1 MKEFLDYLEKNLM
14 CYTVVDEG
22 IVEIGGSTFELYKPA
37 YDGALFDEDFNFVGI
52 PASDRGGE
60 SVGTECDY
68 YAYRFGGV
76 YYMLPR
82 GKENDVKLIRLK
94 YVGQAAQEIPTE
106 VFLGVHGQYEI
117 TSGSGPYSEWCRKAK
132 FLGVHTLGIC
142 EKNSLAGALKFQE
155 ECQKNGLKSVIGM
168 ECTVS
173 DEPNDYRFT
182 VKVYA
187 RNEKGWRDL
196 LTINKFI
203 NCDNPKYISLSDFN
217 AVTRNNDD
225 LVLFLDPKTLD
236 YSRLKGLGLDAV
248 IYQLD
253 PVEYTDNSRD
263 EKYLKNL
270 KAFFKDRNLVPVAS
284 IDAWYL
290 DEEYSCIRPR
300 LQSIGGTTA
309 YDSDNQYFKAN
320 DQYFLELASMFPDT
334 EQGFEDAYSRFTD
347 AVDLLKD
354 IADAIDFTI
363 DVKTRHLPRYKMT
376 PEEASQF
383 ETNEDLFWSLIEKGL
398 EAHPDLLEDWGDD
411 VIAERI
417 DREVGVIKLGE
428 AIDYFLITWDIINWC
443 HCNGI
448 MTGISRGS
456 AGGCLV
462 SYLLGITKLDP
473 MKYDLLFERFL
484 NAGRVKVSLPDID
497 CDYPGEDRPRV
508 KKYMEE
514 RYGWKQVCSV
524 GTYSA
529 LQLRAA
535 IKDMARVYGLN
546 FQETNEMM
554 KVFDVKDRKPE
565 DLFKIA
571 CAHSRVKEFVKAH
584 PDLIN
589 EVMLIMP
596 APKAQSIHAC
606 AMMVFP
612 DEHDMF
618 RWVPIR
624 KQGEDYVTEWEGGEM
639 DAAGFLKEDV
649 LGVKQFDKF
658 QDMVRLIREN
668 EDVDLDIFSVP
679 LDDAEV
685 YRYFQN
691 GWNEDNFHFGSS
703 GLTGYC
709 KQMKP
714 ENIEDLIAAI
724 SLYRPGA
731 MENNFHNEYVS
742 RKEGNQNVEYFVG
755 TEAVLQNTYGVF
767 CIAEDSEVLTERG
780 LVKIQDIIPG
790 KDRVKTEDGS
800 YQTVYLKKDNGM
812 REVVRVV
819 SNFGR
824 EVVCTPNHKLLTKRG
839 WVEAQN
845 LVKNDELCCWFEQ
858 PARIDNLTEKE
869 NLEHWLIGFF
879 LAEGTCGSTPY
890 FSVSNKRVAEKIK
903 NLLLELLSDVTVD
916 IKEYPH
922 KHKSGRIG
930 VSTRVSVKSRHG
942 NNGYFNKDYKPNPF
956 IQLLKKWGIWGQTC
970 YTKRLP
976 VNYSLSMLAGLLEG
990 DGCLTNYTLRMCN
1003 KELLK
1008 DVYMG
1013 LQSYGVHSSFFH
1025 QKDAMAVSWNDIN
1038 HILPLRLFDTKK
1050 LKRKSST
1057 NYGWGRVKRVVELEL
1072 PKRVYDLSVENIHSF
1087 TVSGCVVAN
1096 CYQEQIMQLC
1106 RELGGLSLVEA
1117 DDVRKA
1123 MVKKKYEALQQYKER
1138 FIPYYRD
1145 NYGVSQKYS
1154 EKVWDAIDK
1163 ASTYLFNRCISGN
1176 ERIKRHSRT
1185 NGAWHPTIAEMYRV
1199 KHDRKWA
1206 FDNGHGALHDKYKYK
1221 GYGSSW
1227 SLNEKGGLVLN
1238 EIKDIYFQGIRE
1250 TLTIKLENGSKITV
1264 TGNHK
1269 FPLPDGRQVKAEN
1282 LRVGDE
1288 LYLYDKNVNDWVGG
1302 NFTDQ
1307 FGYLPYT
1314 PSSKVEK
1321 FVLNSKKGH
1330 EGFTTKGE
1338 TNWKKWDKYRRELKK
1353 NYCENCG
1360 KIHRRLE
1367 VHHKDGDHANNKIDN
1382 LMTVCPSCHKKF
1394 HYEMGRTVMGRKG
1407 IKTKVERIAS
1417 IIKNPPEEV
1426 YDVEMEDPYHT
1437 FTTEEGIVTCN
1448 SHAAAYAI
1456 TGYISQWIKVHYPI
1470 EYWSVAFKYATDED
1484 YPRYIAEINKTRV
1497 CTVKPVDINISD
1509 IDVVIDFKNKSLYW
1523 SITGVKQV
1531 AEKAAT
1537 QILKERKE
1545 NGQYWSLEDF
1555 ITRHK
1560 WKGSAVNTRVIQNL
1574 ILSGAFDSI
1583 EGITTPQERVNLLVE
1598 YLGSIKSKIE
1608 EDNEILVGADRHAND
1623 SWWWALLQKKLS
1635 GLAFFDYDAI
1645 YRRYGEGNFATNYE
1659 YVSFEECLDTDNRPN
1674 NGYVIVAGYV
1684 TEMEIK
1690 KTRKGEVMCKLILE
1704 SNYEF
1709 LEVMIFQTEYKQ
1721 LESLLTG
1728 KANLMI
1734 ISGSLTWD
1742 NRKEQNI
1749 LRANYETNIVSLTL

>member
-1 MKEFLDYLEKNLM
+1 MKLLKKKYRK
-14 CYTVVDEG
+14 
-22 IVEIGGSTFELYKPA
+22 
-37 YDGALFDEDFNFVGI
+37 
-52 PASDRGGE
+52 
-60 SVGTECDY
+60 
-68 YAYRFGGV
+68 YAG
-76 YYMLPR
+76 
-82 GKENDVKLIRLK
+82 
-94 YVGQAAQEIPTE
+94 
-106 VFLGVHGQYEI
+106 
-117 TSGSGPYSEWCRKAK
+117 
-132 FLGVHTLGIC
+132 
-142 EKNSLAGALKFQE
+142 
-155 ECQKNGLKSVIGM
+155 
-168 ECTVS
+168 
-173 DEPNDYRFT
+173 
-182 VKVYA
+182 KVYDIGVSSKDHTYGV
-187 RNEKGWRDL
+187 NG
-196 LTINKFI
+196 
-203 NCDNPKYISLSDFN
+203 
-217 AVTRNNDD
+217 VTVHN
-225 LVLFLDPKTLD
+225 
-236 YSRLKGLGLDAV
+236 
-248 IYQLD
+248 
-253 PVEYTDNSRD
+253 
-263 EKYLKNL
+263 
-270 KAFFKDRNLVPVAS
+270 
-284 IDAWYL
+284 
-290 DEEYSCIRPR
+290 
-300 LQSIGGTTA
+300 
-309 YDSDNQYFKAN
+309 
-320 DQYFLELASMFPDT
+320 
-334 EQGFEDAYSRFTD
+334 
-347 AVDLLKD
+347 
-354 IADAIDFTI
+354 
-363 DVKTRHLPRYKMT
+363 
-376 PEEASQF
+376 
-383 ETNEDLFWSLIEKGL
+383 
-398 EAHPDLLEDWGDD
+398 
-411 VIAERI
+411 
-417 DREVGVIKLGE
+417 
-428 AIDYFLITWDIINWC
+428 
-443 HCNGI
+443 
-448 MTGISRGS
+448 S

-473 MKYDLLFERFL
+473 LKYDLLFERFL
-484 NAGRVKVSLPDID
+484 NVGRVKVSLPDVD
-497 CDYPGEDRPRV
+497 VDYPGEDRPKV

-514 RYGWKQVCSV
+514 RYGWQQVCSV

-554 KVFDVKDRKPE
+554 KVFDVNDRKPE

-742 RKEGNQNVEYFVG
+742 RKEGNQKVEYYVG
-755 TEAVLQNTYGVF
+755 TDEILKNTYGVF
-767 CIAEDSEVLTERG
+767 A
-780 LVKIQDIIPG
+780 
-790 KDRVKTEDGS
+790 
-800 YQTVYLKKDNGM
+800 
-812 REVVRVV
+812 
-819 SNFGR
+819 
-824 EVVCTPNHKLLTKRG
+824 
-839 WVEAQN
+839 
-845 LVKNDELCCWFEQ
+845 
-858 PARIDNLTEKE
+858 
-869 NLEHWLIGFF
+869 
-879 LAEGTCGSTPY
+879 
-890 FSVSNKRVAEKIK
+890 
-903 NLLLELLSDVTVD
+903 
-916 IKEYPH
+916 
-922 KHKSGRIG
+922 
-930 VSTRVSVKSRHG
+930 
-942 NNGYFNKDYKPNPF
+942 
-956 IQLLKKWGIWGQTC
+956 
-970 YTKRLP
+970 
-976 VNYSLSMLAGLLEG
+976 
-990 DGCLTNYTLRMCN
+990 
-1003 KELLK
+1003 
-1008 DVYMG
+1008 
-1013 LQSYGVHSSFFH
+1013 
-1025 QKDAMAVSWNDIN
+1025 
-1038 HILPLRLFDTKK
+1038 
-1050 LKRKSST
+1050 
-1057 NYGWGRVKRVVELEL
+1057 
-1072 PKRVYDLSVENIHSF
+1072 
-1087 TVSGCVVAN
+1087 
-1096 CYQEQIMQLC
+1096 YQEQIMQLC

-1145 NYGVSQKYS
+1145 NYGVSQEYS

-1227 SLNEKGGLVLN
+1227 SLNEKGDLVLN

-1583 EGITTPQERVNLLVE
+1583 EGITTPQKRVNLLVE
-1598 YLGSIKSKIE
+1598 YLGSIKSKIK
-1608 EDNEILVGADRHAND
+1608 EDNEILVGAYRHAND

-1645 YRRYGEGNFATNYE
+1645 YKRYGEGNFATNYE

-1742 NRKEQNI
+1742 NRKEKNI

>member
-37 YDGALFDEDFNFVGI
+37 YDGALFDDDFNFVGI

-117 TSGSGPYSEWCRKAK
+117 TSGSGPYSEWCHKAK

-168 ECTVS
+168 ECTVY

-363 DVKTRHLPRYKMT
+363 EVKKRHLPRYKMT

-606 AMMVFP
+606 AMMVFS

-658 QDMVRLIREN
+658 QDMVRLIKEN

-679 LDDAEV
+679 LDDVEV

-742 RKEGNQNVEYFVG
+742 RKEGNQKVEYFVG

-1145 NYGVSQKYS
+1145 NYGVSQEYS

-1163 ASTYLFNRCISGN
+1163 ASTYLFNR
-1176 ERIKRHSRT
+1176 
-1185 NGAWHPTIAEMYRV
+1185 
-1199 KHDRKWA
+1199 
-1206 FDNGHGALHDKYKYK
+1206 
-1221 GYGSSW
+1221 
-1227 SLNEKGGLVLN
+1227 
-1238 EIKDIYFQGIRE
+1238 
-1250 TLTIKLENGSKITV
+1250 
-1264 TGNHK
+1264 
-1269 FPLPDGRQVKAEN
+1269 
-1282 LRVGDE
+1282 
-1288 LYLYDKNVNDWVGG
+1288 
-1302 NFTDQ
+1302 
-1307 FGYLPYT
+1307 
-1314 PSSKVEK
+1314 
-1321 FVLNSKKGH
+1321 
-1330 EGFTTKGE
+1330 
-1338 TNWKKWDKYRRELKK
+1338 
-1353 NYCENCG
+1353 
-1360 KIHRRLE
+1360 
-1367 VHHKDGDHANNKIDN
+1367 
-1382 LMTVCPSCHKKF
+1382 
-1394 HYEMGRTVMGRKG
+1394 
-1407 IKTKVERIAS
+1407 
-1417 IIKNPPEEV
+1417 
-1426 YDVEMEDPYHT
+1426 
-1437 FTTEEGIVTCN
+1437 

-1470 EYWSVAFKYATDED
+1470 EYWSVAFKYAQDLD
-1484 YPRYIAEINKTRV
+1484 YPRYIAEINKTGA
-1497 CTVKPVDINISD
+1497 CTVKTVDINISHT
-1509 IDVVIDFKNKSLYW
+1509 DVVIDFKAKALYW
-1523 SITGVKQV
+1523 SISGVKQI
-1531 AEKAAT
+1531 AEKAAS
-1537 QILKERKE
+1537 QIIKEREE
-1545 NGQYWSLEDF
+1545 NGQYFSLNDF

-1560 WKGSAVNTRVIQNL
+1560 WKGSAVNSRIIRNL
-1574 ILSGAFDSI
+1574 ILAGAFDSL
-1583 EGITTPQERVNLLVE
+1583 ENITHPYQRVDLLVQF
-1598 YLGSIKSKIE
+1598 LGATNSDVK
-1608 EDNEILVGADRHAND
+1608 EDDEVLVGADRHLND
-1623 SWWWALLQKKLS
+1623 NWWWALLQKKLS

-1645 YRRYGEGNFATNYE
+1645 YKRYGEGNFATNYE

-1690 KTRKGEVMCKLILE
+1690 KTRKGEVMCKLTLE

>member
-742 RKEGNQNVEYFVG
+742 RKEGNQKVEYYVG
-755 TEAVLQNTYGVF
+755 TDEILKNTYGVF
-767 CIAEDSEVLTERG
+767 A
-780 LVKIQDIIPG
+780 
-790 KDRVKTEDGS
+790 
-800 YQTVYLKKDNGM
+800 
-812 REVVRVV
+812 
-819 SNFGR
+819 
-824 EVVCTPNHKLLTKRG
+824 
-839 WVEAQN
+839 
-845 LVKNDELCCWFEQ
+845 
-858 PARIDNLTEKE
+858 
-869 NLEHWLIGFF
+869 
-879 LAEGTCGSTPY
+879 
-890 FSVSNKRVAEKIK
+890 
-903 NLLLELLSDVTVD
+903 
-916 IKEYPH
+916 
-922 KHKSGRIG
+922 
-930 VSTRVSVKSRHG
+930 
-942 NNGYFNKDYKPNPF
+942 
-956 IQLLKKWGIWGQTC
+956 
-970 YTKRLP
+970 
-976 VNYSLSMLAGLLEG
+976 
-990 DGCLTNYTLRMCN
+990 
-1003 KELLK
+1003 
-1008 DVYMG
+1008 
-1013 LQSYGVHSSFFH
+1013 
-1025 QKDAMAVSWNDIN
+1025 
-1038 HILPLRLFDTKK
+1038 
-1050 LKRKSST
+1050 
-1057 NYGWGRVKRVVELEL
+1057 
-1072 PKRVYDLSVENIHSF
+1072 
-1087 TVSGCVVAN
+1087 
-1096 CYQEQIMQLC
+1096 YQEQIMQLC

-1145 NYGVSQKYS
+1145 NYGVSQEYS

-1163 ASTYLFNRCISGN
+1163 ASTYLFNR
-1176 ERIKRHSRT
+1176 
-1185 NGAWHPTIAEMYRV
+1185 
-1199 KHDRKWA
+1199 
-1206 FDNGHGALHDKYKYK
+1206 
-1221 GYGSSW
+1221 
-1227 SLNEKGGLVLN
+1227 
-1238 EIKDIYFQGIRE
+1238 
-1250 TLTIKLENGSKITV
+1250 
-1264 TGNHK
+1264 
-1269 FPLPDGRQVKAEN
+1269 
-1282 LRVGDE
+1282 
-1288 LYLYDKNVNDWVGG
+1288 
-1302 NFTDQ
+1302 
-1307 FGYLPYT
+1307 
-1314 PSSKVEK
+1314 
-1321 FVLNSKKGH
+1321 
-1330 EGFTTKGE
+1330 
-1338 TNWKKWDKYRRELKK
+1338 
-1353 NYCENCG
+1353 
-1360 KIHRRLE
+1360 
-1367 VHHKDGDHANNKIDN
+1367 
-1382 LMTVCPSCHKKF
+1382 
-1394 HYEMGRTVMGRKG
+1394 
-1407 IKTKVERIAS
+1407 
-1417 IIKNPPEEV
+1417 
-1426 YDVEMEDPYHT
+1426 
-1437 FTTEEGIVTCN
+1437 

-1470 EYWSVAFKYATDED
+1470 EYWSVAFKYAEDLD
-1484 YPRYIAEINKTRV
+1484 YPRYIAEINKTGA
-1497 CTVKPVDINISD
+1497 CTVKTVDINISHT
-1509 IDVVIDFKNKSLYW
+1509 DVVIDFKAKALYW
-1523 SITGVKQV
+1523 SISGVKQI
-1531 AEKAAT
+1531 AEKAAS
-1537 QILKERKE
+1537 QIIKEREE
-1545 NGQYWSLEDF
+1545 NGQYFSLNDF

-1560 WKGSAVNTRVIQNL
+1560 WKGSAVNSRIIRNL
-1574 ILSGAFDSI
+1574 ILAGAFDSL
-1583 EGITTPQERVNLLVE
+1583 ENITHPYQRVDLLVQF
-1598 YLGSIKSKIE
+1598 LGATNSNVKE
-1608 EDNEILVGADRHAND
+1608 NDEVLVGADHHSND
-1623 SWWWALLQKKLS
+1623 NWWWALLQKKLS

-1721 LESLLTG
+1721 LESLLTE

-1742 NRKEQNI
+1742 NCKEQNI

>member
-37 YDGALFDEDFNFVGI
+37 YDGALFDDDFNFVGI

-168 ECTVS
+168 ECTVY

-443 HCNGI
+443 HRNGI

-484 NAGRVKVSLPDID
+484 NVGRVKVSLPDVD
-497 CDYPGEDRPRV
+497 VDYPGEDRPKV

-514 RYGWKQVCSV
+514 RYGWQQVCSV

-554 KVFDVKDRKPE
+554 KVFDVNDRKPE

-742 RKEGNQNVEYFVG
+742 RKEGNQKVEYYVG
-755 TEAVLQNTYGVF
+755 TDEILKNTYGVF
-767 CIAEDSEVLTERG
+767 A
-780 LVKIQDIIPG
+780 
-790 KDRVKTEDGS
+790 
-800 YQTVYLKKDNGM
+800 
-812 REVVRVV
+812 
-819 SNFGR
+819 
-824 EVVCTPNHKLLTKRG
+824 
-839 WVEAQN
+839 
-845 LVKNDELCCWFEQ
+845 
-858 PARIDNLTEKE
+858 
-869 NLEHWLIGFF
+869 
-879 LAEGTCGSTPY
+879 
-890 FSVSNKRVAEKIK
+890 
-903 NLLLELLSDVTVD
+903 
-916 IKEYPH
+916 
-922 KHKSGRIG
+922 
-930 VSTRVSVKSRHG
+930 
-942 NNGYFNKDYKPNPF
+942 
-956 IQLLKKWGIWGQTC
+956 
-970 YTKRLP
+970 
-976 VNYSLSMLAGLLEG
+976 
-990 DGCLTNYTLRMCN
+990 
-1003 KELLK
+1003 
-1008 DVYMG
+1008 
-1013 LQSYGVHSSFFH
+1013 
-1025 QKDAMAVSWNDIN
+1025 
-1038 HILPLRLFDTKK
+1038 
-1050 LKRKSST
+1050 
-1057 NYGWGRVKRVVELEL
+1057 
-1072 PKRVYDLSVENIHSF
+1072 
-1087 TVSGCVVAN
+1087 
-1096 CYQEQIMQLC
+1096 YQEQIMQLC

-1145 NYGVSQKYS
+1145 NYGVSQEYS

-1227 SLNEKGGLVLN
+1227 SLNEKGDLVLN

-1456 TGYISQWIKVHYPI
+1456 TGYISQWIKVYYPI

-1484 YPRYIAEINKTRV
+1484 YPRYISEINKTRV

-1742 NRKEQNI
+1742 NRKEKNI

>member
-37 YDGALFDEDFNFVGI
+37 YDGALFDDDFNFVGI

-168 ECTVS
+168 ECTVY

-236 YSRLKGLGLDAV
+236 YSKLKGLGLDAV
-248 IYQLD
+248 VYQLD

-284 IDAWYL
+284 VDAWYL

-443 HCNGI
+443 HRNGI

-554 KVFDVKDRKPE
+554 KVFDVNDRKPE

-658 QDMVRLIREN
+658 QDMVRLIKEN

-679 LDDAEV
+679 LDDVEV

-709 KQMKP
+709 RQMKP
-714 ENIEDLIAAI
+714 DNIEDLIAAI

-731 MENNFHNEYVS
+731 MENGFHEDYIK
-742 RKEGNQNVEYFVG
+742 RKTGEKEITYWVG
-755 TEAVLQNTYGVF
+755 AEEALKNTF
-767 CIAEDSEVLTERG
+767 G
-780 LVKIQDIIPG
+780 LV
-790 KDRVKTEDGS
+790 V
-800 YQTVYLKKDNGM
+800 YQENVM
-812 REVVRVV
+812 
-819 SNFGR
+819 
-824 EVVCTPNHKLLTKRG
+824 
-839 WVEAQN
+839 
-845 LVKNDELCCWFEQ
+845 ELC
-858 PARIDNLTEKE
+858 RT
-869 NLEHWLIGFF
+869 
-879 LAEGTCGSTPY
+879 
-890 FSVSNKRVAEKIK
+890 
-903 NLLLELLSDVTVD
+903 
-916 IKEYPH
+916 
-922 KHKSGRIG
+922 
-930 VSTRVSVKSRHG
+930 
-942 NNGYFNKDYKPNPF
+942 
-956 IQLLKKWGIWGQTC
+956 
-970 YTKRLP
+970 
-976 VNYSLSMLAGLLEG
+976 
-990 DGCLTNYTLRMCN
+990 
-1003 KELLK
+1003 
-1008 DVYMG
+1008 
-1013 LQSYGVHSSFFH
+1013 
-1025 QKDAMAVSWNDIN
+1025 
-1038 HILPLRLFDTKK
+1038 
-1050 LKRKSST
+1050 
-1057 NYGWGRVKRVVELEL
+1057 
-1072 PKRVYDLSVENIHSF
+1072 
-1087 TVSGCVVAN
+1087 
-1096 CYQEQIMQLC
+1096 
-1106 RELGGLSLVEA
+1106 LGGLSLVEA

-1123 MVKKKYEALQQYKER
+1123 MVKKKYEALAQYHER
-1138 FIPYYRD
+1138 FSPYYSEHF
-1145 NYGVSQKYS
+1145 GVSIEYAEQ
-1154 EKVWDAIDK
+1154 VWDAIDK

-1176 ERIKRHSRT
+1176 ERIKRHSWT
-1185 NGAWHPTIAEMYRV
+1185 NGAWHPTIAEMYRI

-1206 FDNGHGALHDKYKYK
+1206 FDNGHGALHDKYKYR

-1227 SLNEKGGLVLN
+1227 SLNEKGDLVLN

-1338 TNWKKWDKYRRELKK
+1338 
-1353 NYCENCG
+1353 
-1360 KIHRRLE
+1360 
-1367 VHHKDGDHANNKIDN
+1367 
-1382 LMTVCPSCHKKF
+1382 
-1394 HYEMGRTVMGRKG
+1394 
-1407 IKTKVERIAS
+1407 RIAS

-1456 TGYISQWIKVHYPI
+1456 TGYISQWMKVYYPI

-1598 YLGSIKSKIE
+1598 YLGSIKSKIK

-1645 YRRYGEGNFATNYE
+1645 YKRYGEGNFATNYE

>member
-37 YDGALFDEDFNFVGI
+37 YDGALFDDDFNFVGI

-168 ECTVS
+168 ECTVY

-182 VKVYA
+182 VKVYV

-217 AVTRNNDD
+217 AVTRNNND

-443 HCNGI
+443 HRNGI

-484 NAGRVKVSLPDID
+484 NVGRVKVSLPDVD
-497 CDYPGEDRPRV
+497 VDYPGEDRPRV

-554 KVFDVKDRKPE
+554 KVFDVNDRKPE

-658 QDMVRLIREN
+658 QDMVRLIKEN

-742 RKEGNQNVEYFVG
+742 RKEGNQKVEYYVG
-755 TEAVLQNTYGVF
+755 TDEILKNTYGVF
-767 CIAEDSEVLTERG
+767 A
-780 LVKIQDIIPG
+780 
-790 KDRVKTEDGS
+790 
-800 YQTVYLKKDNGM
+800 
-812 REVVRVV
+812 
-819 SNFGR
+819 
-824 EVVCTPNHKLLTKRG
+824 
-839 WVEAQN
+839 
-845 LVKNDELCCWFEQ
+845 
-858 PARIDNLTEKE
+858 
-869 NLEHWLIGFF
+869 
-879 LAEGTCGSTPY
+879 
-890 FSVSNKRVAEKIK
+890 
-903 NLLLELLSDVTVD
+903 
-916 IKEYPH
+916 
-922 KHKSGRIG
+922 
-930 VSTRVSVKSRHG
+930 
-942 NNGYFNKDYKPNPF
+942 
-956 IQLLKKWGIWGQTC
+956 
-970 YTKRLP
+970 
-976 VNYSLSMLAGLLEG
+976 
-990 DGCLTNYTLRMCN
+990 
-1003 KELLK
+1003 
-1008 DVYMG
+1008 
-1013 LQSYGVHSSFFH
+1013 
-1025 QKDAMAVSWNDIN
+1025 
-1038 HILPLRLFDTKK
+1038 
-1050 LKRKSST
+1050 
-1057 NYGWGRVKRVVELEL
+1057 
-1072 PKRVYDLSVENIHSF
+1072 
-1087 TVSGCVVAN
+1087 
-1096 CYQEQIMQLC
+1096 YQEQIMQLC

-1145 NYGVSQKYS
+1145 NYGVSQEYS

-1206 FDNGHGALHDKYKYK
+1206 FDNGHGALHDKYKYR

-1227 SLNEKGGLVLN
+1227 SLNEKGDLVLN

-1497 CTVKPVDINISD
+1497 CAVKPVDINISD
-1509 IDVVIDFKNKSLYW
+1509 IDVAIDFKNKLLYW

-1598 YLGSIKSKIE
+1598 YLGSIKSKIK

>member
-1 MKEFLDYLEKNLM
+1 MKLLKKKYRK
-14 CYTVVDEG
+14 
-22 IVEIGGSTFELYKPA
+22 
-37 YDGALFDEDFNFVGI
+37 
-52 PASDRGGE
+52 
-60 SVGTECDY
+60 
-68 YAYRFGGV
+68 YAG
-76 YYMLPR
+76 
-82 GKENDVKLIRLK
+82 
-94 YVGQAAQEIPTE
+94 
-106 VFLGVHGQYEI
+106 
-117 TSGSGPYSEWCRKAK
+117 
-132 FLGVHTLGIC
+132 
-142 EKNSLAGALKFQE
+142 
-155 ECQKNGLKSVIGM
+155 
-168 ECTVS
+168 
-173 DEPNDYRFT
+173 
-182 VKVYA
+182 KVYDIGVSSKDHTYGV
-187 RNEKGWRDL
+187 NG
-196 LTINKFI
+196 
-203 NCDNPKYISLSDFN
+203 
-217 AVTRNNDD
+217 VTVHN
-225 LVLFLDPKTLD
+225 
-236 YSRLKGLGLDAV
+236 
-248 IYQLD
+248 
-253 PVEYTDNSRD
+253 
-263 EKYLKNL
+263 
-270 KAFFKDRNLVPVAS
+270 
-284 IDAWYL
+284 
-290 DEEYSCIRPR
+290 
-300 LQSIGGTTA
+300 
-309 YDSDNQYFKAN
+309 
-320 DQYFLELASMFPDT
+320 
-334 EQGFEDAYSRFTD
+334 
-347 AVDLLKD
+347 
-354 IADAIDFTI
+354 
-363 DVKTRHLPRYKMT
+363 
-376 PEEASQF
+376 
-383 ETNEDLFWSLIEKGL
+383 
-398 EAHPDLLEDWGDD
+398 
-411 VIAERI
+411 
-417 DREVGVIKLGE
+417 
-428 AIDYFLITWDIINWC
+428 
-443 HCNGI
+443 
-448 MTGISRGS
+448 S

-473 MKYDLLFERFL
+473 LKYNLLFERFL

-742 RKEGNQNVEYFVG
+742 RKEGNQKVEYFVG

-930 VSTRVSVKSRHG
+930 VSTRVSIKSRHG

-1145 NYGVSQKYS
+1145 NYGVSQEYS

-1163 ASTYLFNRCISGN
+1163 ASTYLFNR
-1176 ERIKRHSRT
+1176 
-1185 NGAWHPTIAEMYRV
+1185 
-1199 KHDRKWA
+1199 
-1206 FDNGHGALHDKYKYK
+1206 
-1221 GYGSSW
+1221 
-1227 SLNEKGGLVLN
+1227 
-1238 EIKDIYFQGIRE
+1238 
-1250 TLTIKLENGSKITV
+1250 
-1264 TGNHK
+1264 
-1269 FPLPDGRQVKAEN
+1269 
-1282 LRVGDE
+1282 
-1288 LYLYDKNVNDWVGG
+1288 
-1302 NFTDQ
+1302 
-1307 FGYLPYT
+1307 
-1314 PSSKVEK
+1314 
-1321 FVLNSKKGH
+1321 
-1330 EGFTTKGE
+1330 
-1338 TNWKKWDKYRRELKK
+1338 
-1353 NYCENCG
+1353 
-1360 KIHRRLE
+1360 
-1367 VHHKDGDHANNKIDN
+1367 
-1382 LMTVCPSCHKKF
+1382 
-1394 HYEMGRTVMGRKG
+1394 
-1407 IKTKVERIAS
+1407 
-1417 IIKNPPEEV
+1417 
-1426 YDVEMEDPYHT
+1426 
-1437 FTTEEGIVTCN
+1437 

-1470 EYWSVAFKYATDED
+1470 EYWSVAFKYAQDLD
-1484 YPRYIAEINKTRV
+1484 YPRYIAEINKTGA
-1497 CTVKPVDINISD
+1497 CTVKTVDINISHT
-1509 IDVVIDFKNKSLYW
+1509 DVVIDFKAKALYW
-1523 SITGVKQV
+1523 SISGVKQI
-1531 AEKAAT
+1531 AEKAAS
-1537 QILKERKE
+1537 QIIKEREE
-1545 NGQYWSLEDF
+1545 NGQYFSLNDF

-1560 WKGSAVNTRVIQNL
+1560 WKGSAVNSRIIRNL
-1574 ILSGAFDSI
+1574 ILAGAFDSL
-1583 EGITTPQERVNLLVE
+1583 ENITHPYQRVDLLVQF
-1598 YLGSIKSKIE
+1598 LGATNSNVK
-1608 EDNEILVGADRHAND
+1608 EDDEVLVGADHHSND
-1623 SWWWALLQKKLS
+1623 NWWWALLQKKLS

>member
-37 YDGALFDEDFNFVGI
+37 YDGALFDDDFNFVGI

-253 PVEYTDNSRD
+253 PVEYTDNSLD

-714 ENIEDLIAAI
+714 RNIEDLIAAI

-742 RKEGNQNVEYFVG
+742 RKEGNQKVEYYVG
-755 TEAVLQNTYGVF
+755 TDEILKNTYGVF
-767 CIAEDSEVLTERG
+767 A
-780 LVKIQDIIPG
+780 
-790 KDRVKTEDGS
+790 
-800 YQTVYLKKDNGM
+800 
-812 REVVRVV
+812 
-819 SNFGR
+819 
-824 EVVCTPNHKLLTKRG
+824 
-839 WVEAQN
+839 
-845 LVKNDELCCWFEQ
+845 
-858 PARIDNLTEKE
+858 
-869 NLEHWLIGFF
+869 
-879 LAEGTCGSTPY
+879 
-890 FSVSNKRVAEKIK
+890 
-903 NLLLELLSDVTVD
+903 
-916 IKEYPH
+916 
-922 KHKSGRIG
+922 
-930 VSTRVSVKSRHG
+930 
-942 NNGYFNKDYKPNPF
+942 
-956 IQLLKKWGIWGQTC
+956 
-970 YTKRLP
+970 
-976 VNYSLSMLAGLLEG
+976 
-990 DGCLTNYTLRMCN
+990 
-1003 KELLK
+1003 
-1008 DVYMG
+1008 
-1013 LQSYGVHSSFFH
+1013 
-1025 QKDAMAVSWNDIN
+1025 
-1038 HILPLRLFDTKK
+1038 
-1050 LKRKSST
+1050 
-1057 NYGWGRVKRVVELEL
+1057 
-1072 PKRVYDLSVENIHSF
+1072 
-1087 TVSGCVVAN
+1087 
-1096 CYQEQIMQLC
+1096 YQEQIMQLC

-1145 NYGVSQKYS
+1145 NYGVSQEYS

-1163 ASTYLFNRCISGN
+1163 ASTYLFNR
-1176 ERIKRHSRT
+1176 
-1185 NGAWHPTIAEMYRV
+1185 
-1199 KHDRKWA
+1199 
-1206 FDNGHGALHDKYKYK
+1206 
-1221 GYGSSW
+1221 
-1227 SLNEKGGLVLN
+1227 
-1238 EIKDIYFQGIRE
+1238 
-1250 TLTIKLENGSKITV
+1250 
-1264 TGNHK
+1264 
-1269 FPLPDGRQVKAEN
+1269 
-1282 LRVGDE
+1282 
-1288 LYLYDKNVNDWVGG
+1288 
-1302 NFTDQ
+1302 
-1307 FGYLPYT
+1307 
-1314 PSSKVEK
+1314 
-1321 FVLNSKKGH
+1321 
-1330 EGFTTKGE
+1330 
-1338 TNWKKWDKYRRELKK
+1338 
-1353 NYCENCG
+1353 
-1360 KIHRRLE
+1360 
-1367 VHHKDGDHANNKIDN
+1367 
-1382 LMTVCPSCHKKF
+1382 
-1394 HYEMGRTVMGRKG
+1394 
-1407 IKTKVERIAS
+1407 
-1417 IIKNPPEEV
+1417 
-1426 YDVEMEDPYHT
+1426 
-1437 FTTEEGIVTCN
+1437 

-1470 EYWSVAFKYATDED
+1470 EYWSVAFKYAEDLD
-1484 YPRYIAEINKTRV
+1484 YPRYIAEINKTGA
-1497 CTVKPVDINISD
+1497 CTVKTVDINISHT
-1509 IDVVIDFKNKSLYW
+1509 DVVIDFKAKALYW
-1523 SITGVKQV
+1523 SISGVKQI
-1531 AEKAAT
+1531 AEKAAS
-1537 QILKERKE
+1537 QIIKEREE
-1545 NGQYWSLEDF
+1545 NGQYFSLNDF

-1560 WKGSAVNTRVIQNL
+1560 WKGSAVNSRIIRNL
-1574 ILSGAFDSI
+1574 ILAGAFDSL
-1583 EGITTPQERVNLLVE
+1583 ENITHPYQRVDLLVQF
-1598 YLGSIKSKIE
+1598 LGATNSNVKE
-1608 EDNEILVGADRHAND
+1608 NDEVLVGADHHSND
-1623 SWWWALLQKKLS
+1623 NWWWALLQKKLS

-1684 TEMEIK
+1684 TEMKIK